1 MKIIS
6 SLIFFLFS
14 LGIWLSLFT
23 MVYYQYERQ
32 QLLNAYKAVKNDNIS
47 IRNAAKQ
54 YGIPRSTLQDRVK
67 ERINIDAIS
76 VKQTFFTTDEEIKLV
91 SHIKD
96 MASRGYGYTR
106 AEVCHIASDY
116 ARWLGK
122 ASQGDMFSI
131 NWLYCRMERH
141 PGLSVNQPKG
151 LSSARTAA
159 SSPEVIESFFTQL
172 FEINEK
178 YDLTYSPERIYK
190 IDENGFNAEHKPI
203 NVLAPMK
210 RKIYSI
216 TSPRST
222 NATLIGASNT
232 LGMFVP
238 PFIFFQGQRLNDK
251 LMHDIPNEDGV
262 TVSES
267 GCRNSAIFSYYLTNH
282 FSRYV
287 QGASFGD
294 EYLLMLYDGHKSHI
308 SPGIIE
314 WAKDHKIILFVCL
327 PTHFISHIFGCWLF
341 WCCWS
346 QLQCRMPAFFRQAS
360 RQSNHQIWHG
370 SNHKWLIF
378 QSNDAIY
385 HYGIENKG
393 IYHYNPAVIPASSL
407 EPLRAFHPQTSAT
420 TDACPTAN
428 PHPHFSTS
436 SKIL

>member
-6 SLIFFLFS
+6 SLIFLLFS
-14 LGIWLSLFT
+14 LGIWSSLFT

-76 VKQTFFTTDEEIKLV
+76 VKQTFFSADEEIKLV
-91 SHIKD
+91 SHVKD

-122 ASQGDMFSI
+122 ASQGDIFSM

-172 FEINEK
+172 FVIHEK

-190 IDENGFNAEHKPI
+190 IDEEGFNAEHKPL

-222 NATLIGASNT
+222 TATLIGASNT
-232 LGMFVP
+232 LGMSVP
-238 PFIFFQGQRLNDK
+238 PFIFFFKGNGWMINWCMISLIRLVW
-251 LMHDIPNEDGV
+251 LSVSRGGG
-262 TVSES
+262 TVP
-267 GCRNSAIFSYYLTNH
+267 YL
-282 FSRYV
+282 
-287 QGASFGD
+287 AS
-294 EYLLMLYDGHKSHI
+294 I
-308 SPGIIE
+308 SP
-314 WAKDHKIILFVCL
+314 
-327 PTHFISHIFGCWLF
+327 TISLGMCRGQALGRITY
-341 WCCWS
+341 WCCT
-346 QLQCRMPAFFRQAS
+346 MVT
-360 RQSNHQIWHG
+360 
-370 SNHKWLIF
+370 K
-378 QSNDAIY
+378 AI
-385 HYGIENKG
+385 
-393 IYHYNPAVIPASSL
+393 S
-407 EPLRAFHPQTSAT
+407 PLV
-420 TDACPTAN
+420 
-428 PHPHFSTS
+428 
-436 SKIL
+436 